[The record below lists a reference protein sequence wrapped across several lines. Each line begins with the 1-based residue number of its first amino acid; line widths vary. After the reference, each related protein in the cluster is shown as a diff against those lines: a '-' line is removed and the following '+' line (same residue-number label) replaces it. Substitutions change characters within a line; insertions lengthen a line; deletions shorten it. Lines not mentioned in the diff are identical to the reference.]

1 MRWMMKVRNGGR
13 LGVWG
18 RWCTATALA
27 LMLAACQ
34 TPQPKGLTPHQQQ
47 VLRAQGFE
55 PAEQGWEL
63 QMPGKLLFEFDS
75 SVLGESART
84 KVTELARALMKEGID
99 RLRVEGYT
107 DDRGSD
113 AYNLRLSLRRAQAV
127 ADVLAWQLGNNGPV
141 SPLGGRAVR
150 QVLDAAAGA
159 AGCDLNQASRV
170 PAFEGVTAAE
180 LARRAN
186 VSLPA
191 AGSTR

>member
-1 MRWMMKVRNGGR
+1 MGWTMKVRNGGR

-127 ADVLAWQLGNNGPV
+127 ADVLMEAGLPRQNVEVKGLGSASPV
-141 SPLGGRAVR
+141 VSG
-150 QVLDAAAGA
+150 
-159 AGCDLNQASRV
+159 N
-170 PAFEGVTAAE
+170 AAE
-180 LARRAN
+180 NRRVAI
-186 VSLPA
+186 VVPLL
-191 AGSTR
+191 